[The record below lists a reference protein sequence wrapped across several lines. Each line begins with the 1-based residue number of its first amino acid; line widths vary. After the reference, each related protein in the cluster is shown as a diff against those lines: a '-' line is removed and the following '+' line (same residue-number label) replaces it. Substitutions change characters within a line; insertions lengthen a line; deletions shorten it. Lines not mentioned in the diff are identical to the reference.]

1 MVIYLCTG
9 IGEGC
14 HWGTKSVRPPSK
26 LLCLCGGDGADDR
39 LALRKHIEQDM
50 PMVMTTLTQSMTPPT
65 NPDMEKEAE
74 AACQCAESWVTY
86 GIGAEYVFVIIEMAK
101 LMIVNCQNYYRISM
115 AFYHYQRHLLPWW
128 RCYRKVS
135 SSLEKAPR
143 S

>member
-14 HWGTKSVRPPSK
+14 HWGTESVRPPSN
-26 LLCLCGGDGADDR
+26 LLCLCEGDGADDR

-65 NPDMEKEAE
+65 NSDMEKEAE

-86 GIGAEYVFVIIEMAK
+86 GIGAEYVF
-101 LMIVNCQNYYRISM
+101 S
-115 AFYHYQRHLLPWW
+115 LLKWQ
-128 RCYRKVS
+128 S
-135 SSLEKAPR
+135 
-143 S
+143 

>member
-14 HWGTKSVRPPSK
+14 YWGTESVCPPSK
-26 LLCLCGGDGADDR
+26 LSCLCGGDGVDDR

-50 PMVMTTLTQSMTPPT
+50 RMVMTNLTQSMTPPT

-86 GIGAEYVFVIIEMAK
+86 GIGAEYA
-101 LMIVNCQNYYRISM
+101 LRLS
-115 AFYHYQRHLLPWW
+115 LLYIG
-128 RCYRKVS
+128 R
-135 SSLEKAPR
+135 
-143 S
+143 

>member
-14 HWGTKSVRPPSK
+14 YWGTKSVCPRSHISNTS
-26 LLCLCGGDGADDR
+26 CQGDEADSR

-50 PMVMTTLTQSMTPPT
+50 PVVMTTLTQCMMPPT

-86 GIGAEYVFVIIEMAK
+86 GIGAEYA
-101 LMIVNCQNYYRISM
+101 LQLSLYYI
-115 AFYHYQRHLLPWW
+115 
-128 RCYRKVS
+128 
-135 SSLEKAPR
+135 R